1 MLTDHEKQ
9 RVREILAQL
18 EHPVTLHYFT
28 QEFECEPCR
37 AEHELLND
45 LASVTDK
52 LTLKV
57 YDFQRDPEAAK
68 RFDVDKIPALVLEG
82 RRVYGVRFFGVPAG
96 YEFGA
101 LLEDLL
107 DVSRGTTSLS
117 AATKTLLNTLIT
129 PIHVQVFVT
138 PTCPYCPRAVRLA
151 HQMAIES
158 EKVRADMVSAVEFP
172 HLAQRYGV
180 MAVPKVVV
188 NDGRVA
194 FEGALPEPQFVE
206 LVLQAA

>member
-9 RVREILAQL
+9 KVREILAQL

-37 AEHELLND
+37 AEHALLND
-45 LASVTDK
+45 LVSVTDK

-57 YDFQRDPEAAK
+57 YDFQRDPETAK

-82 RRVYGVRFFGVPAG
+82 RRVYGVRFFGVPTG

-129 PIHVQVFVT
+129 PLHVQVFVT

-172 HLAQRYGV
+172 HLAQKYGV

-194 FEGALPEPQFVE
+194 FEGALPEPRFVE

>member
-1 MLTDHEKQ
+1 MLSEPEKQ
-9 RVREILAQL
+9 KVQELLSQL
-18 EHPVTLHYFT
+18 ENPVTIHYFT
-28 QEFECEPCR
+28 QEFECEPC
-37 AEHELLND
+37 
-45 LASVTDK
+45 SVTHEVLDLLAGLSDK
-52 LTLKV
+52 VFLKTYEFQNERDKAKTLGV
-57 YDFQRDPEAAK
+57 EE
-68 RFDVDKIPALVLEG
+68 IPAIVLEG
-82 RRVYGVRFFGVPAG
+82 QRVYGVRFFGVPAG
-96 YEFGA
+96 YEFAA

-129 PIHVQVFVT
+129 PLHIQVFVT

-151 HQMAIES
+151 HRMAIES
-158 EKVRADMVSAVEFP
+158 DKVTADMVSAMEFP
-172 HLAQRYGV
+172 HLAQKYGV

-194 FEGALPEPQFVE
+194 FEGALPEAQFVE